1 RYKVN
6 LPWLDGHPPLRDN
19 KELAQ
24 KRLKC
29 TVKSLKSKNRLNEYQ
44 EVFNQWENEGIIEQ
58 INPDKINPE
67 GLGIHYLPHRA
78 VFKDNSTTKVRP
90 VFDGSA
96 KARNSVSINEC
107 IEKGPNLIEMI
118 PAILNRFRWGKIG
131 VISDIK
137 QAFLQIAL
145 NESDRDVLRFMWWKD
160 GDPQNIVTYRHC
172 RVVFGI
178 SCRPFLL
185 AAVLNHVLDQVEEPL
200 RSLAVKLKDS
210 LYVDNCVASVDSVS
224 ELEHFRTET
233 QRILK
238 TAKFDLRGWK
248 NNFLPEIEETIQDSS
263 GAVEEKEV
271 SVLGLTWDREEDT
284 LSCEMIRTE
293 NEGEPITKRKILS
306 VAHQLFDPIGFT
318 CPITLIPKLLLQE
331 CWKLGISWDSKLPED
346 VINKFKKWKD
356 ELHELKFLKI
366 PRRLSNLDLNE
377 SSLTL
382 HTFCDASKLAY
393 ATCIFLR
400 AEKEGKVTCQL
411 IQARS
416 RIAPLKGISIPR
428 MELLACNIGARLANS
443 VKKDLNLVD
452 IESFF
457 WSDSMD
463 ALHWIKKEGPWMTF
477 VSNRVNEIRRLSEA
491 YEWKFV
497 PGTQNPADL
506 PSRGCSVKTLLKK
519 QWYEGPPW
527 LRDSRD
533 KWPDFELSP
542 NDNII
547 YAEKKK
553 TVVSSL
559 NKKNDDFYNN
569 ISSYKKIIRI
579 TGWMYRFYE
588 NSKGFNKKS
597 GELSEE
603 EIKRAELK
611 ILKKIQEDSFHN
623 ENTQRLKPLATFTD
637 ADGILRVKTKLTM
650 REEDDNF
657 KVPIVLPSD
666 HHVVKSLILYKH
678 QELGHPGVQSLM
690 VTLREN
696 YWILKSRRTIKK
708 IIKTCIICKRFS
720 VKQPEIP
727 EGTLPEDRVKNASIF
742 EVIGVDVA
750 GPLIIKESKK
760 VWILIITCAVYRAVH
775 LELLMSLSTDNFIL
789 ALRRFIARRGR
800 PSIIYSD
807 NGTNFIGMDNS

>member
-1 RYKVN
+1 
-6 LPWLDGHPPLRDN
+6 
-19 KELAQ
+19 
-24 KRLKC
+24 
-29 TVKSLKSKNRLNEYQ
+29 
-44 EVFNQWENEGIIEQ
+44 
-58 INPDKINPE
+58 
-67 GLGIHYLPHRA
+67 
-78 VFKDNSTTKVRP
+78 
-90 VFDGSA
+90 
-96 KARNSVSINEC
+96 
-107 IEKGPNLIEMI
+107 
-118 PAILNRFRWGKIG
+118 
-131 VISDIK
+131 
-137 QAFLQIAL
+137 
-145 NESDRDVLRFMWWKD
+145 
-160 GDPQNIVTYRHC
+160 
-172 RVVFGI
+172 
-178 SCRPFLL
+178 
-185 AAVLNHVLDQVEEPL
+185 NHVLDQVEEPL

-210 LYVDNCVASVDSVS
+210 LYVDNCVASVVSVS

-248 NNFLPEIEETIQDSS
+248 NNFLPEIEETVQDSS

-306 VAHQLFDPIGFT
+306 VAHQIFDPIGFT

-346 VINKFKKWKD
+346 VIKKFKKWKD

-366 PRRLSNLDLNE
+366 PRRLSNLDINE

-382 HTFCDASKLAY
+382 HTFCDASTLAY
-393 ATCIFLR
+393 ATCVFLR

-463 ALHWIKKEGPWMTF
+463 ALYWIKKEGPWMTF

-506 PSRGCSVKTLLKK
+506 PSRGCSVKTVLKK

-527 LRDSRD
+527 FRDSRD

-542 NDNII
+542 DENII

-559 NKKNDDFYNN
+559 NKKNDEFYNN

-611 ILKKIQEDSFHN
+611 ILKK
-623 ENTQRLKPLATFTD
+623 NTRRL
-637 ADGILRVKTKLTM
+637 
-650 REEDDNF
+650 
-657 KVPIVLPSD
+657 
-666 HHVVKSLILYKH
+666 
-678 QELGHPGVQSLM
+678 
-690 VTLREN
+690 
-696 YWILKSRRTIKK
+696 
-708 IIKTCIICKRFS
+708 
-720 VKQPEIP
+720 IP
-727 EGTLPEDRVKNASIF
+727 
-742 EVIGVDVA
+742 
-750 GPLIIKESKK
+750 
-760 VWILIITCAVYRAVH
+760 
-775 LELLMSLSTDNFIL
+775 
-789 ALRRFIARRGR
+789 
-800 PSIIYSD
+800 
-807 NGTNFIGMDNS
+807 